1 MSAIRRAAERWGVA
15 ELLPGGTPA
24 AAPMATGAAQLAGMV
39 PVAAPGA
46 AIGLTGAYSLHRQSN
61 IAQYGTP

>member
-1 MSAIRRAAERWGVA
+1 
-15 ELLPGGTPA
+15 
-24 AAPMATGAAQLAGMV
+24 MATGAAQLAGMV
-39 PVAAPGA
+39 PVAAPRA